1 MLGRAETTPLVH
13 ISDPGRRKSPT
24 IVMKNVLCIDVGGT
38 RIKAAVLPER
48 LTDGVLGELPVCVL
62 GSLGWLNRSLPELL
76 SPDNPF
82 SLVNRPGL
90 AADYDAVAIG
100 VPGPVV
106 DGRFLRTDLDVPE
119 ELGREFERLTDKPI
133 IVVKDAD
140 AWTIGAATW
149 ALRSNQEIGY
159 PAVGL
164 TLGTGAGV
172 SLVLGPDRFRSQE
185 VSGMAVRFAETERV
199 SGYAID
205 QNWKVHH
212 VLGNPFFEWVRADKR
227 HWTRRRVQ
235 QEYTKRV
242 VAFLHDL
249 RSCLTLQGVLL
260 GGGNAAFVSAAAVRS
275 QTGVHIMSFSD
286 ASNNIGADLVS
297 LLGLHRLT
305 FADTVQI
312 EG

>member
-1 MLGRAETTPLVH
+1 
-13 ISDPGRRKSPT
+13 
-24 IVMKNVLCIDVGGT
+24 MKKVLCIDVGGT

-48 LTDGVLGELPVCVL
+48 LTDSVLAGQPVCVL

-82 SLVNRPGL
+82 SLVNQPGV

-119 ELGREFERLTDKPI
+119 ELGREFQCFTDKPVS
-133 IVVKDAD
+133 VVKDAD

-149 ALRSNQEIGY
+149 TLRADQEIVY
-159 PAVGL
+159 PALGL
-164 TLGTGAGV
+164 TLGTAAGV
-172 SLVLGPDRFRSQE
+172 SLALGPDRFRSLE
-185 VSGMAVRFAETERV
+185 VSAMAVHFAETERA

-235 QEYTKRV
+235 QEYSKRV
-242 VAFLHDL
+242 VAFLRDL
-249 RSCLTLQGVLL
+249 RSCLTLRSVLL
-260 GGGNAAFVSAAAVRS
+260 GGGNAVFVSAAAVRS
-275 QTGVHIMSFSD
+275 QTGAHIMSVSD
-286 ASNNIGADLVS
+286 ASNSIGADLVS

-305 FADTVQI
+305 FADAVQI